1 MAVFL
6 NDLVLLMSFMRHS
19 KVRKPLKYFGLAIL
33 GIPAVLASLVAVGT
47 MFLGMYSIAVAM
59 MSDGNASSFFVSVV
73 GWISL
78 TVIASWI
85 LLISASKKAN
95 DSLG

>member
-1 MAVFL
+1 MAIFL
-6 NDLVLLMSFMRHS
+6 NDLVLLMAFVRHP

-47 MFLGMYSIAVAM
+47 MFLGLYSIAVAM
-59 MSDGNASSFFVSVV
+59 LSDSNASGFFVNVV

-78 TVIASWI
+78 TVFASWI
-85 LLISASKKAN
+85 LLFSASKKAN

>member
-6 NDLVLLMSFMRHS
+6 NDLVLLMAFTRHPRI
-19 KVRKPLKYFGLAIL
+19 RKLLKFVGLLVL
-33 GIPAVLASLVAVGT
+33 GIPAVAVSLVAVGT
-47 MFLGMYSIAVAM
+47 MILGMFSIAGAVL
-59 MSDGNASSFFVSVV
+59 SDGNASSLFVNVV

-78 TVIASWI
+78 TVFASWI
-85 LLISASKKAN
+85 LLFSASKKAN